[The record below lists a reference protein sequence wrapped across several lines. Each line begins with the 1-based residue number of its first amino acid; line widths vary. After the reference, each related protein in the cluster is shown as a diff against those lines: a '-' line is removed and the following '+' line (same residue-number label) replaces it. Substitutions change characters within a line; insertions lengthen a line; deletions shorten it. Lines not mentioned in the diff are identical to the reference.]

1 MRILVISDTHG
12 DLRTLT
18 RIVEENQNA
27 DYILHLGDCE
37 EECRALLAD
46 KPELASRFLRV
57 KGNNDFGSST
67 PLFATLRVSP
77 QHKIFFTHGHKYG
90 VYYGTEQLVQTA
102 KENHCDI
109 ALFGHTHCSMC
120 AYTDGVYV
128 MNPGSASY
136 PRDGRDPS
144 YGYVDIVDGGVMTNV
159 VFFRR
164 SFRRHLWE

>member
-1 MRILVISDTHG
+1 M
-12 DLRTLT
+12 
-18 RIVEENQNA
+18 
-27 DYILHLGDCE
+27 
-37 EECRALLAD
+37 
-46 KPELASRFLRV
+46 
-57 KGNNDFGSST
+57 
-67 PLFATLRVSP
+67 
-77 QHKIFFTHGHKYG
+77 
-90 VYYGTEQLVQTA
+90 YYGTEQLVQMA

-128 MNPGSASY
+128 MNPGSASC